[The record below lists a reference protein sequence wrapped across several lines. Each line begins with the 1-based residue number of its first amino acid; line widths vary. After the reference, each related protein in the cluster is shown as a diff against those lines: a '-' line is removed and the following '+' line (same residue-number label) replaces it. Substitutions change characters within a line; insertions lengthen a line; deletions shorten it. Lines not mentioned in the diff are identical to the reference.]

1 MGSHSMQPFRSLNAI
16 NILLSKKSETKVTI
30 PILLDVYMILQW
42 AFPVAQQVKNLPT
55 IQEICRRHG
64 FNPWVKKM
72 PWRRKWQPT
81 PIFLPIK
88 SHGQRS
94 RVGYSSKGSKESD
107 MTEHAQ
113 KHKSLIIR
121 ESNSI
126 CLYLLYTGMHF

>member
-1 MGSHSMQPFRSLNAI
+1 MVKKFPCQFRRY
-16 NILLSKKSETKVTI
+16 KR
-30 PILLDVYMILQW
+30 
-42 AFPVAQQVKNLPT
+42 
-55 IQEICRRHG
+55 CR

-81 PIFLPIK
+81 PIFLPVK

-94 RVGYSSKGSKESD
+94 LVGYSSKGSKESD

-121 ESNSI
+121 D
-126 CLYLLYTGMHF
+126 M